1 MKQQALEYGE
11 GSQRFVGRLIWDDSL
26 TTPRHGVLVFPE
38 AFGLNEHAIERAE
51 RLARLGYAALAADLH
66 GAGKVFDDL
75 RSVGPAILSLYGD
88 RALWRARARAAFDAL
103 AAQSQVDLRRIAAIG
118 FCFGGATCLELARSG
133 APLAAITSFHA
144 GVMPEQAG
152 DAGRISGKLLI
163 CHGAADPIVKKEAL
177 DAVIAELQRDGVD
190 WQLHS
195 YGGAGHSFTDPAADA
210 RGLPGFGYHAGA
222 DRRSW
227 SAMRDLFKEV
237 FV

>member
-1 MKQQALEYGE
+1 MKQQTLEYGE
-11 GSQRFVGRLIWDDSL
+11 GPQKFVGRLIWDDSL
-26 TTPRHGVLVFPE
+26 TSPRPGVLVFPE

-51 RLARLGYAALAADLH
+51 RLARLGYAALAADPH
-66 GAGKVFDDL
+66 GGGKVFDDL
-75 RSVGPAILSLYGD
+75 PSLGPAILALYGD

-103 AAQSQVDLRRIAAIG
+103 AALSQVDARRIAAIG

-144 GVMPEQAG
+144 GLMPEQEG
-152 DAGRISGKLLI
+152 DAGRISGKVLI
-163 CHGAADPIVKKEAL
+163 CHGAADPIVKREAL
-177 DAVIAELQRDGVD
+177 DAVTAALQRDRVD

-210 RGLPGFGYHAGA
+210 RGAPGFGYHAAA

-227 SAMRDLFKEV
+227 AAMRSLFEEV
-237 FV
+237 FA